1 MAVGALNRCVALT
14 VLFGVAVPSYGRDP
28 PQLTFTSL
36 GNFKCTEWIAE
47 RKKEKAVAFDLD
59 NSLKLFRMRGWLN
72 GYLTGVA
79 EMSTAKE
86 TNVLDRIDSQTILV
100 WLVIYVENHS
110 GAMPLAVVPH
120 LIVLLR
126 NLPPMY
132 K

>member
-86 TNVLDRIDSQTILV
+86 TNVLDRIDSQTIID
-100 WLVIYVENHS
+100 WMDIYCAKHS
-110 GAMPLAVVPH
+110 GASALDGAAA
-120 LIVLLR
+120 LIVALR
-126 NLPPMY
+126 KLPT